1 MTSSINPNK
10 NLIEP
15 INSRESHFLKF
26 PSVDVVEASAGSGKT
41 HALAKRYIQLIMDSQ
56 LEREEIPLK
65 TILAITFTNKATIE
79 MKQRIL
85 EFLKKL
91 ALDTFS
97 DKEQREDLLVSLP
110 LAENKAKKAAHK
122 IIEGIISHYNFF
134 QVQTIDSFINMLLS
148 GCAFHL
154 GLASNFQIKED
165 YRTHLEYSLDK
176 LIDKAQTDKEI
187 LKVFEDFLKYYL
199 FVENKKGWFSRQDI
213 FALIESLY
221 NYRGIYGEKF
231 RTPDSEAKDLLE
243 KKQTII
249 DLIKKIS
256 NDMPEHSDARFVK
269 SLQSFLE
276 KNKNSFNIKDLSRY
290 FKREE
295 FPIKKNTETPQEIV
309 RLWHKIRSNLREFCE
324 RESSAVFKPYLEIF
338 SLVFDQFQAISSN
351 DNLVF
356 LQELNTHAHILIDD
370 EKFSVAELYYRIA
383 TRLRHYLIDEFQDT
397 NGLQWKNIFPMV
409 EEALSSG
416 GSLFYVGD
424 KKQAIYRFR
433 GGDVSLFDSVQDNL
447 QHFSLKHGSLIT
459 NYRSQKEIVQFNNE
473 IFSEKNLRRFINRV
487 GEWQE
492 ESFLFS
498 QADVGK
504 ILNVFGG
511 SKQKWRKE
519 HAYGYVRVETIEIG
533 NIDER
538 NDIMRKKLISLVK
551 ELGKTFS
558 LGEIAIL
565 ARKNSDVELF
575 ARWLVEESISVESE
589 KTLNMREHPLIK
601 ELISFLKF
609 LDSPL
614 DSLSFASFILGDIF
628 CRISGI
634 EKDTIRDF
642 IFDLRISRKEETD
655 SYLYK
660 EFKKRFSEE
669 WNNLIDLFFKSV
681 GFVPLYELVITILGR
696 FKVLENFPPYQGFF
710 MRFLEIIKEKE
721 EDYSGISSF
730 LDFFEEAEEKEF
742 YVRVSRTNSVKI
754 TTIHKAK
761 GLEFP
766 VVIIP
771 FLEIE
776 ATIGSGGAGPRKP
789 YVVKQFEDNGLSL
802 IQLKKDYI
810 AYSTRLGTEYK
821 NEYIKSLIDELNNLY
836 VALTRARY
844 EMYLFL
850 PAKTGKKKKMAC
862 ALIPFETL
870 ERGARR
876 EYKEKETREERPL
889 IELSPSQYSDWINI
903 LRNEFIETPQLINRE
918 NVLRGELLHL
928 VLSCLGNLSIQ
939 GKDECFD
946 LARQKA
952 GALFP
957 YIKNLDEYIS
967 TVENL
972 LEAEQFRPFFYLK
985 EGRLY
990 QEKEIIDPAGNT
1002 KRIDRLIITDK
1013 ELWIVDYKSSRKDSQ
1028 THKEQIIE
1036 YMHIV
1041 KPLYPQLKARCF
1053 LIYLDVLM
1061 LEEVYG

>member
-56 LEREEIPLK
+56 LKHEEIPLK

-97 DKEQREDLLVSLP
+97 DKKEKEDLFLSLP
-110 LAENKAKKAAHK
+110 LAGNKAKKVADK
-122 IIEGIISHYNFF
+122 IIENIISHYNFF

-148 GCAFHL
+148 GCAFNI
-154 GLASNFQIKED
+154 GLASNFQIKEN

-176 LIDKAQTDKEI
+176 LIDKAPIDKEI

-199 FVENKKGWFSRQDI
+199 FVENKEGWFSKQNI
-213 FALIESLY
+213 FGLVESLY
-221 NYRGIYGEKF
+221 NYRGIYGEEF
-231 RTPDSEAKDLLE
+231 RRPDGEASELLK

-256 NDMPEHSDARFVK
+256 EDIPEQSDARFVK
-269 SLQSFLE
+269 SLHSFLG
-276 KNKNSFNIKDLSRY
+276 KNKDSFNIKDLSQF

-295 FPIKKNTETPQEIV
+295 FPIKKNMKTPEKIV

-356 LQELNTHAHILIDD
+356 LQELNTHAHTLIDD

-433 GGDVSLFDSVQDNL
+433 GGDVSLFDSVQYNFQDFNL
-447 QHFSLKHGSLIT
+447 KPTSLLT
-459 NYRSQKEIVQFNNE
+459 NYRSEKEIVEFNNE
-473 IFSEKNLRRFINRV
+473 IFSEENLKGFINRV
-487 GEWQE
+487 GAWQE
-492 ESFLFS
+492 QFSLFS

-504 ILNVFGG
+504 ILNVFHG

-519 HAYGYVRVETIEIG
+519 HIYGYVRLETIEIG
-533 NIDER
+533 NINER

-551 ELGKTFS
+551 ELKKRFL

-575 ARWLVEESISVESE
+575 TRWLIEENISVESE

-609 LDSPL
+609 LDSPI
-614 DSLSFASFILGDIF
+614 DNLSFASFILGDIF

-642 IFDLRISRKEETD
+642 IFDLRISKKEEMD

-660 EFKKRFSEE
+660 EFKERFSNE
-669 WNNLIDLFFKSV
+669 WDNFIELFFKSV
-681 GFVPLYELVITILGR
+681 GFVPLYELMVTILGK
-696 FKVLENFPPYQGFF
+696 FKVLENFPLYQGFL
-710 MRFLEIIKEKE
+710 MKLLEIIKEKE

-730 LDFFEEAEEKEF
+730 LDFFEDIEEKEF

-771 FLEIE
+771 FLEINV
-776 ATIGSGGAGPRKP
+776 TIGTGGAGPRKP
-789 YVVKQFEDNGLSL
+789 YVVKQFEDNSLSL
-802 IQLKKDYI
+802 VQLKKDYI
-810 AYSTRLGTEYK
+810 AYSAMLGAEYK
-821 NEYIKSLIDELNNLY
+821 DEYIKSLIDELNNLY
-836 VALTRARY
+836 VALTRAKY

-850 PAKTGKKKKMAC
+850 PEKTDRKKNMAC
-862 ALIPFETL
+862 DLIPFETL
-870 ERGARR
+870 ERGAKR
-876 EYKEKETREERPL
+876 EYKKQESRQERPL
-889 IELSPSQYSDWINI
+889 IELRLSQYSDWINI
-903 LRNEFIETPQLINRE
+903 LRNEFIETPQLINRDK
-918 NVLRGELLHL
+918 VLKGEIFHL
-928 VLSCLGNLSIQ
+928 ILSCLGNLSIQ
-939 GKDECFD
+939 DKDECLN
-946 LARQKA
+946 LARKKA
-952 GALFP
+952 GAVFP

-967 TVENL
+967 IIENL
-972 LEAEQFRPFFYLK
+972 LEVEKFKPFFYLK
-985 EGRLY
+985 EGSLY
-990 QEKEIIDPAGNT
+990 QEKEIIDAAGNT

-1013 ELWIVDYKSSRKDSQ
+1013 ELWIVDYKSSREGLE
-1028 THKEQIIE
+1028 THKKQIIE
-1036 YMHIV
+1036 YMNIV
-1041 KPLYPQLKARCF
+1041 KPLYSQLKARCF
-1053 LIYLDVLM
+1053 LIYLDLSM